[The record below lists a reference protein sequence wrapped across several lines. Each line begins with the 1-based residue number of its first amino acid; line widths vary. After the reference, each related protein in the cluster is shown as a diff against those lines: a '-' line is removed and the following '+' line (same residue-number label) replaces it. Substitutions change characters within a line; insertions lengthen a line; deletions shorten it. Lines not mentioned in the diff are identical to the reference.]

1 MTFLKYYELYLTGR
15 RRWKIQ
21 LVKCK
26 TSIQLCSGFSK
37 EGIQA
42 QRVEELYCVSTY
54 SKCKL
59 FDMIFQKVILFHNL
73 KICIYSSIISK
84 CQEDTSISIGSMNV
98 SWKSTLLFLF
108 HHYQTNKYKVSI
120 EGKRYKI
127 VCFIGVGIT
136 CTFLLHFTLLR
147 SKKEVSFLHDIINF
161 YFFCASFMI
170 KLLYYSLDFLFW

>member
-1 MTFLKYYELYLTGR
+1 MY
-15 RRWKIQ
+15 
-21 LVKCK
+21 
-26 TSIQLCSGFSK
+26 
-37 EGIQA
+37 
-42 QRVEELYCVSTY
+42 
-54 SKCKL
+54 
-59 FDMIFQKVILFHNL
+59 
-73 KICIYSSIISK
+73 CIYSSIISK

-98 SWKSTLLFLF
+98 SLKSTLLFLF

-161 YFFCASFMI
+161 HFFCASFMI
-170 KLLYYSLDFLFW
+170 KLLYLDFLFDKGLLQNAITFLTSCGQYGIKWMIWRPFQE